1 MSQSEERVVI
11 ITGSTG
17 GLGSQIAPA
26 FAHNGWQVALTDLD
40 GSSLAQHTQRL
51 RNGESTEAVVS
62 SKVDVTDAVQVA
74 HFIKSVEKAH
84 GRIDALLNLVGGYAA
99 GTAVADLPDLSV
111 WEKMWQLN
119 VLSTVTMCN
128 AVIPSLRRNGW
139 GRIVNI
145 GSRAAVNA
153 SAKAAAYSATKAAV
167 VNLTEALAAEEKA
180 GNINVNVV
188 LPGTI
193 DTPNNREAMPNADF
207 SKWVPPQQIAET
219 LLFLCSDAAHSITGA
234 TIAIYNRS

>member
-1 MSQSEERVVI
+1 MSQSDERVVI
-11 ITGSTG
+11 ITGGTG
-17 GLGSQIAPA
+17 GLGSLVAPA

-40 GSSLAQHTQRL
+40 ENSLAQHTQRL
-51 RNGESTEAVVS
+51 RNGESTGAVVGV
-62 SKVDVTDAVQVA
+62 KVDVTDAVQVA
-74 HFIKSVEKAH
+74 HFVASVEKVH
-84 GRIDALLNLVGGYAA
+84 GRVDALLNLVGGFAA
-99 GTAVADLPDLSV
+99 GTAVGDLPDLGV
-111 WEKMWQLN
+111 WEKMWRLN
-119 VLSTVTMCN
+119 VLSTVTMCH

-139 GRIVNI
+139 GRIVNV
-145 GSRAAVNA
+145 GSRAAVSA

-180 GNINVNVV
+180 RNINVNVI

-193 DTPNNREAMPNADF
+193 DTVDNREAMPNADF

-234 TIAIYNRS
+234 TIAVYNRS